1 MLYIDYSWDLSPG
14 GIKFDEELDID
25 RLGWKGG
32 DLFEITNVNGR
43 AMLRKVDPVSAFAR
57 GYRVNFGEQNG

>member
-1 MLYIDYSWDLSPG
+1 MLYLDYSWDLSPM

-32 DLFEITNVNGR
+32 DLFEVANVNGQ
-43 AMLRKVDPVSAFAR
+43 AMLRKVDPVIAFAK
-57 GYRVNFGEQNG
+57 GYKVNCDE